1 MRAPRK
7 NQGPPESSHLEDADF
22 SEAARRALKTIIGVR
37 DITYAQL
44 AARLT
49 ALGVPETESSIAQ
62 KVRRGTFQLAF
73 FLQCM
78 RAIEVSEVTL
88 TVPKAGAPTVARV

>member
-7 NQGPPESSHLEDADF
+7 NQGPSESPPLDDADYP
-22 SEAARRALKTIIGVR
+22 EAARRALKTIIGVR
-37 DITYAQL
+37 NITYAQL

-49 ALGVPETESSIAQ
+49 ALGVPETEASIAQ

-88 TVPKAGAPTVARV
+88 TVPTAGAADIARA